1 MAVLRHEDFRRLFLG
16 RSASVIGDAIVLVAL
31 ALYVTDI
38 GSPTDVGLVLAART
52 VPLIALLAIGGVWAD
67 RLPRQKV
74 IIATDLVSFALHA
87 TLAALIFTGVV
98 EIWQIVVI
106 EALFGAAEA
115 FFRPAVTGLVPQTV
129 PEDEIQQAGAA
140 IGTMDTIAQFVGPAL
155 ATVLVLGLGAGTAF
169 AIDAL
174 TFLVSAW
181 FLLRVRA
188 RRRGDDV
195 ARQTLADELRE
206 GWSTVRSHAWV
217 WSIIAAF
224 SLTLL
229 LAYAPWMTLGPT
241 IAQDIYGGKAAFGV
255 LSAAIGA
262 GTIAGSLIAFRWR
275 PLHPMRTGML
285 LCLLWPVA
293 MIAFAVGLPIALV
306 AVLFVTAG
314 IAFALFGIW
323 WDTALAQRM
332 PPHLLSRVSAYDWM
346 GSLALVP
353 LGYLLA
359 GPLGEALGESAVLL
373 AGAIGALATL
383 SAALLVRATWTMRR
397 IEPAQNSA
405 TPSSGVEATA

>member
-1 MAVLRHEDFRRLFLG
+1 MAVLRHRDFRNLFLG
-16 RSASVIGDAIVLVAL
+16 QSASVIGDAIVVVAV

-38 GSPTDVGLVLAART
+38 GSPTDVGLVLAAHT
-52 VPLIALLAIGGVWAD
+52 LPLVAFLAIGGVWAD

-74 IIATDLVSFALHA
+74 MIATDLVRFALHA
-87 TLAALIFTGVV
+87 ALAALIFAGTV
-98 EIWQIVVI
+98 EIWQIAAI

-115 FFRPAVTGLVPQTV
+115 FSRPAQTGLVPQTV
-129 PEDEIQQAGAA
+129 PEEEIQQAWAA
-140 IGTMDTIAQFVGPAL
+140 TGTMLTIAEFVGPAI

-169 AIDAL
+169 AFDAA

-181 FLLRVRA
+181 FLLRVRT
-188 RRRGDDV
+188 RPRGDDV
-195 ARQTLADELRE
+195 ERQTVIDELRE

-217 WSIIAAF
+217 WSIIASF

-241 IAQDIYGGKAAFGV
+241 IADDLYGSKAAFGV

-275 PLHPMRTGML
+275 PLHPMRTGL
-285 LCLLWPVA
+285 ALCLLWPA
-293 MIAFAVGLPIALV
+293 SMIAFAAGLPLALV
-306 AVLFVTAG
+306 AIMFVAAG
-314 IAFALFGIW
+314 LAFALFGTW
-323 WDTALAQRM
+323 WDTALAERM

-353 LGYLLA
+353 IGYLLA
-359 GPLGEALGESAVLL
+359 GPLGEALGAPEVLL
-373 AGAIGALATL
+373 AGAIGALGTL
-383 SAALLVRATWTMRR
+383 SAALLVRGTWTMRR
-397 IEPAQNSA
+397 LER
-405 TPSSGVEATA
+405 TTA

>member
-1 MAVLRHEDFRRLFLG
+1 
-16 RSASVIGDAIVLVAL
+16 
-31 ALYVTDI
+31 
-38 GSPTDVGLVLAART
+38 
-52 VPLIALLAIGGVWAD
+52 
-67 RLPRQKV
+67 
-74 IIATDLVSFALHA
+74 
-87 TLAALIFTGVV
+87 
-98 EIWQIVVI
+98 
-106 EALFGAAEA
+106 
-115 FFRPAVTGLVPQTV
+115 
-129 PEDEIQQAGAA
+129 
-140 IGTMDTIAQFVGPAL
+140 
-155 ATVLVLGLGAGTAF
+155 
-169 AIDAL
+169 
-174 TFLVSAW
+174 
-181 FLLRVRA
+181 
-188 RRRGDDV
+188 
-195 ARQTLADELRE
+195 
-206 GWSTVRSHAWV
+206 V

>member
-195 ARQTLADELRE
+195 ARQTLAHELRE

>member
-1 MAVLRHEDFRRLFLG
+1 MAVLRHRDFRNLFVG
-16 RSASVIGDAIVLVAL
+16 QSASVIGDAIVVVAV

-38 GSPTDVGLVLAART
+38 GSPTDVGLVLAAHT
-52 VPLIALLAIGGVWAD
+52 LPLVAFLAIGGVWAD

-74 IIATDLVSFALHA
+74 MIATDLVRFALHA
-87 TLAALIFTGVV
+87 ALAALIFAGTV
-98 EIWQIVVI
+98 EIWQIAAI

-115 FFRPAVTGLVPQTV
+115 FSRPAQTGLVPQTV
-129 PEDEIQQAGAA
+129 PEEEIQQAWAA
-140 IGTMDTIAQFVGPAL
+140 TGTMLTIAEFVGPAI

-169 AIDAL
+169 AFDAA

-181 FLLRVRA
+181 FLLRVRT
-188 RRRGDDV
+188 RPRGDDV
-195 ARQTLADELRE
+195 ERQSVIDELRE

-217 WSIIAAF
+217 WSIIASF

-241 IAQDIYGGKAAFGV
+241 IADDLYGSRAAFGV

-275 PLHPMRTGML
+275 PLHPMRTGL
-285 LCLLWPVA
+285 ALCLLWPA
-293 MIAFAVGLPIALV
+293 SMIAFAAGLPLALV
-306 AVLFVTAG
+306 AIMFVAAG
-314 IAFALFGIW
+314 LAFALFGTW
-323 WDTALAQRM
+323 WDTALAERM

-353 LGYLLA
+353 IGYLLA
-359 GPLGEALGESAVLL
+359 GPLGEALGAPEVLL
-373 AGAIGALATL
+373 AGAIGALGTL
-383 SAALLVRATWTMRR
+383 SAALFVRGTWTMRR
-397 IEPAQNSA
+397 LERTPA
-405 TPSSGVEATA
+405 